1 MRIFFYKFL
10 IIIVGLFFLYQF
22 TVGLSISKIQQKFYS
37 LSTKENSVFIQ
48 NKLRKEIKNILKKDR
63 ILSEEDSV
71 LLNNFLQK
79 LKSELEPSN

>member
-22 TVGLSISKIQQKFYS
+22 TVGFSISKIQQEIFS
-37 LSTKENSVFIQ
+37 LSTKENSLFIQ
-48 NKLRKEIKNILKKDR
+48 NKIRKEIKNSLKKDR

-71 LLNNFLQK
+71 LLNSFLQK
-79 LKSELEPSN
+79 IKSDLESSK

>member
-48 NKLRKEIKNILKKDR
+48 NKLRKEIKDSLKKDR

>member
-22 TVGLSISKIQQKFYS
+22 TVDFSISKIQQEIFS
-37 LSTKENSVFIQ
+37 LSTKENSLFIQ
-48 NKLRKEIKNILKKDR
+48 NKIRKEIKNSLKKDR

-71 LLNNFLQK
+71 LLNSFLQK
-79 LKSELEPSN
+79 IKSDLESSK